1 MKAPAKAWWAGA
13 LAVLP
18 FLIAASLI
26 TWLRDLPGALPW
38 VLWVTMVVL
47 GLAAGV
53 LVFLFVKRR
62 APATTAP
69 AGLVKRIDESFA
81 DAGRR
86 LKRAKRPKIGA
97 SKALV
102 LMGPAGSTKT
112 SLIERSELGVDLLV
126 GEVNRG
132 EEIIPTAVA
141 NIWAGGDSI
150 IIEAGPEVVDD
161 EASWKRLVRRLRP
174 KRWAPTLGRGA
185 LPPRAAIVCVPI
197 HEFLTPDAMEYGR
210 HTAAALRDRLA
221 QLAGGL
227 GIELPTYVVFTK
239 VDRIPYFADF
249 VASLDDREAQ
259 QVVGATLP
267 FQVEM
272 ESEAYGEQQTQ
283 RVRDALAHL
292 HRTLAMSR
300 IDLLP
305 REAEGIARLG
315 AYEFPRELNKVRDRL
330 TQFLVD
336 LCRPT
341 QLSVSPQLRG
351 FYFTGVRAV
360 EVAARP
366 AAAASPR
373 MTPEAGHMEATRI
386 FSPQEL
392 ASLQSGGAVPAESQ
406 VVPQWVFVTR
416 LLREVIGKDSAAEAL
431 TGSGLLVH
439 VARRALLTAAMV
451 AFIAVGVG
459 TFVSFRQN
467 ARLTS
472 QAEDAVRGVSA
483 LPEAVV
489 GVPDAAQLAVLD
501 DLRQVSEQLTG
512 FEVDGPPLSYRWGLY
527 AGRDIRAVTRAT
539 YFDRFHRLL
548 LGDARAALVDYL
560 GGVGSAGSE
569 SDSRDGAYSALKA
582 YLITAGFADRSTPEF
597 LTPVLMERWRDGRV
611 TDPATAELIRAQ
623 FDFYARELA
632 LEDPFSFL
640 PYEPVVESARA
651 YVQSFSDQDRYYS
664 ALLDEATRQG
674 EDIDFGRL
682 YPEAAQVLR
691 NDVRV
696 PGAFTEE
703 GWAFVQAQ
711 LENID
716 ELLSLEDWVI
726 GSPPLAPAD
735 RQALASDLGRRFQS
749 EYVDRW
755 AAFVAG
761 AQVSSGGGV
770 AGTARRLETLSA
782 RQSPLLQ
789 MFALVSQHTSIDS
802 TVAAAFQPVHVVV
815 PPGQTDRLIGDGNQA
830 YVDGLAEVR
839 NALSPV
845 LEASGPADAGALSGV
860 AGSADQAEDAV
871 RQVAQAFLIEGR
883 AGQVGDMVQRLME
896 APIESARGLARGL
909 PSQQANAA
917 GSSFCGDFNQLTSK
931 YPFTTSGPE
940 ATLDE
945 FVAIF
950 KPGESALWSFY
961 DRSLSGLLERRGN
974 QYAAVPD
981 ADPRP
986 TPQLVSFFNNAATLS
1001 NSLFSDTGEGPEL
1014 VLGLRILLSDRLS
1027 EVEVN
1032 IDGQVHRF
1040 TRSAPGIQAF
1050 QWTADRA
1057 RNATVSGIL
1066 DGETVRLIEPQP
1078 GQWALFRLFQIAEWT
1093 PQGGGRY
1100 TVRWPLTG
1108 RNLVLEGEVSTNS
1121 STPILSRSFLSG
1133 LRCTSRIVR

>member
-1 MKAPAKAWWAGA
+1 MRAPARAWWAGG
-13 LAVLP
+13 LSFLP
-18 FLIAASLI
+18 FLIAAALI
-26 TWLRDLPGALPW
+26 TWLRDLPGVLPW
-38 VLWVTMVVL
+38 VLWITLLML
-47 GLAAGV
+47 GLVVAV
-53 LVFLFVKRR
+53 LVFFFVKKR
-62 APATTAP
+62 APKGTAP
-69 AGLVKRIDESFA
+69 AGLVKRIDEAFA
-81 DAGRR
+81 DATRR
-86 LKRAKRPKIGA
+86 LRRAKGPKIGG

-102 LMGPAGSTKT
+102 LMGPSGSTKT
-112 SLIERSELGVDLLV
+112 SLIERSGLGMDLLV

-141 NIWAGGDSI
+141 NIWFGGDSVVV
-150 IIEAGPEVVDD
+150 EAGPEVVDD
-161 EASWKRLVRRLRP
+161 EASWKRLVKRLRP

-185 LPPRAAIVCVPI
+185 LPPRAVVVCVPI
-197 HEFLTPDAMEYGR
+197 HEFLTPDALDYAR
-210 HTAAALRDRLA
+210 HTAAALRERLA

-249 VASLDDREAQ
+249 VAALDEREVQ
-259 QVVGATLP
+259 QVLGATLP
-267 FQVEM
+267 FQTEL
-272 ESEAYGEQQTQ
+272 ELEAYGEQQTQ
-283 RVRDALAHL
+283 RVRDALSRL

-300 IDLLP
+300 MDLLP
-305 REAEGIARLG
+305 READGAARLG

-341 QLSVSPQLRG
+341 QLSVGPQLRG

-360 EVAARP
+360 EVARRP
-366 AAAASPR
+366 SAAAPAR
-373 MTPEAGHMEATRI
+373 ATPDAGHMEATRI

-392 ASLQSGGAVPAESQ
+392 ASLQGGASAPAETQ
-406 VVPQWVFVTR
+406 VVPQWVFVSR
-416 LLREVIGKDSAAEAL
+416 LLREVIGRDGAAESM
-431 TGSGLLVH
+431 TGNGLRVH
-439 VARRALLTAAMV
+439 MARRGLLTAAMV
-451 AFIAVGVG
+451 VLIALGVG

-467 ARLTS
+467 AGLAS
-472 QAEDAVRGVSA
+472 EAEAAVRGVSA

-489 GVPDAAQLAVLD
+489 GAPDASQLAVLD
-501 DLRQVSEQLTG
+501 QLRQVTERLTE

-527 AGRDIRAVTRAT
+527 RGSDVRSVTRAT

-560 GGVGSAGSE
+560 GAVGTAGSE
-569 SDSRDGAYSALKA
+569 SGGRDGAYSALKA

-597 LTPVLMERWRDGRV
+597 LTPVLLERWEEGRPA
-611 TDPATAELIRAQ
+611 DPGAMELIGTQ
-623 FDFYARELA
+623 FDFYATELA

-664 ALLDEATRQG
+664 ALVDEATRQG
-674 EDIDFGRL
+674 QDIDFASL
-682 YPEAAQVLR
+682 YPQAAQVLR

-696 PGAFTEE
+696 PGAFTED
-703 GWAFVQAQ
+703 GWTFVQDQ

-716 ELLSLEDWVI
+716 ALLSLEDWVI
-726 GSPPLAPAD
+726 GSPALPPAD
-735 RQALASDLGRRFQS
+735 RQALASDLGRRFTS

-770 AGTARRLETLSA
+770 AGTARRLETLSD

-789 MFALVSQHTSIDS
+789 MFALVSQHTSVDS

-830 YVDGLAEVR
+830 YVDGLAAVR

-845 LEASGPADAGALSGV
+845 LEASGPADQGALSDV
-860 AGSADQAEDAV
+860 AGSADQAGDAV

-940 ATLDE
+940 ASLDE
-945 FVAIF
+945 FIAIF

-974 QYAAVPD
+974 QFAAAPD
-981 ADPRP
+981 ADPSP
-986 TPQLVSFFNNAATLS
+986 TPQLVSFFNDAATLS
-1001 NSLFSDTGEGPEL
+1001 NALFTDGGEGPEL

-1050 QWTADRA
+1050 QWSADRA
-1057 RNATVSGIL
+1057 RNATVSGVL

-1093 PQGGGRY
+1093 SQGGGRY
-1100 TVRWPLTG
+1100 TVRWPLAG